1 MEFKTTP
8 KTRAE
13 GFILGI
19 REVATVSVSP
29 SSVSV
34 QMREMKKTGRAR
46 TPRATSKIDAPK
58 SLKVVKKVEAQ
69 FGQAKAMTFETGKKT
84 RSGTLGGGGC
94 LCRVARGC
102 SGRRGRILI
111 RRGARV

>member
-84 RSGTLGGGGC
+84 VRGLSVGGAVCVELLVGVAGGED
-94 LCRVARGC
+94 AY
-102 SGRRGRILI
+102 
-111 RRGARV
+111 